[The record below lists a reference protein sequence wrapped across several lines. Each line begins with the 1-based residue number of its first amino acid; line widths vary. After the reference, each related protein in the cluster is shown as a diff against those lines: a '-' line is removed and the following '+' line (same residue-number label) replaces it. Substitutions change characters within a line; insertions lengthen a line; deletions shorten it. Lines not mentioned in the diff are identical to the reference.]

1 MKKQLKPST
10 KAALFTS
17 ILLVVGSLGLAGGS
31 LNTDLVIYMDA
42 GGGSGKIAA
51 KQVEMTV
58 AANSASAQAAAKEQ
72 QLRARLEALGVWV
85 D

>member
-17 ILLVVGSLGLAGGS
+17 ILLVVGSMGLAGS
-31 LNTDLVIYMDA
+31 PNTDLVIYMDA

-72 QLRARLEALGVWV
+72 LRARLEALGVWV